1 MKRLLLIT
9 CSFFSLTTFSQKVFF
24 TSPQTFDASTLNVFY
39 ASVCQQGNLVLFNAP
54 DYRLYAFDKK
64 SGTEKWNQYLKW
76 KSNQAPFIVS
86 NRIWVKMGDHVVQ
99 LDAATGEKQKD
110 LVFASVETEPVAK
123 NGLLYFTGIY
133 DGGCLFAYEPQ
144 KDTIV
149 WKRFIAHG
157 TSQTPYYLKDK
168 IVANVEGNRWLEFNY
183 SGKTKDARCEVEEGQ
198 FLSESPCAKEFYAL
212 THDGNPITGK
222 LAKELSVDGNT
233 IQDYVTTSR
242 NTFLINNEQLTVL
255 GNKLKKTVAVDLLSL
270 SDSLVEFNTDSLSH
284 PDESLTKILKADDTH
299 VWIAFYHHL
308 LIYNHAQKK
317 LERLIN
323 LSTWEPHQIVA
334 DNNNLWIISRK
345 DGRLYGVSI

>member
-9 CSFFSLTTFSQKVFF
+9 CSFFSLTAFSQKVFF
-24 TSPQTFDASTLNVFY
+24 TSPKTFEASELETFY
-39 ASVCQQGNLVLFNAP
+39 ASVRQQGNVVLFNAP
-54 DYRLYAFDKK
+54 DYRLYAFDKMT
-64 SGTEKWNQYLKW
+64 GAEKWSQYIKW
-76 KSNQAPFIVS
+76 KSDTAPFFVD
-86 NRIWVKMGDHVVQ
+86 NRIWVKMRDHVVQ
-99 LDAATGEKQKD
+99 LDAATGEKRKD
-110 LVFASVETEPVAK
+110 LVFESVETEPVAK

-157 TSQTPYYLKDK
+157 ISQNPYYLKDK
-168 IVANVEGNRWLEFNY
+168 IVANAEGNHWVEFNY
-183 SGKTKDARCEVEEGQ
+183 SGQIKGANCETTEDQ
-198 FLSESPCAKEFYAL
+198 FPSESPCAKEFYVL
-212 THDGNPITGK
+212 THDGNPINGK
-222 LAKELSVDGNT
+222 LAKELSLEDYT
-233 IQDYVTTSR
+233 IQDYATTSN

-255 GNKLKKTVAVDLLSL
+255 GNKLKKKTTVDLLSL
-270 SDSLVEFNTDSLSH
+270 SDSLVEFNTGSLAY
-284 PDESLTKILKADDTH
+284 PNESLTKILKANDTY
-299 VWIAFYHHL
+299 VWVAFYHHL